1 MNNIFTLIKSYFWS
15 TLHIMEN
22 KTKQTNNKNHHHH
35 QQSLQPDKHH
45 KLSKTGVVAL
55 LKPARFTTDFSAV
68 FVFVFWK
75 LKCT

>member
-22 KTKQTNNKNHHHH
+22 KTKQTNNKQQQQQ

-45 KLSKTGVVAL
+45 KLNKTGVVAL
-55 LKPARFTTDFSAV
+55 LKPVRFTTDFSAASIV
-68 FVFVFWK
+68 LWK